1 MEIHRPVLL
10 KEILE
15 FLLIKR
21 DGLYVDATAGFGG
34 HSKAILS
41 QLGKK
46 GNLIGIDRDK
56 DAIKYLTEQLNDP
69 RFKAIKGNFADL
81 KELLRKEGITEVDG
95 ILFDLGVSLFQ
106 LKEANRGFSFMS
118 DSRLDMRM
126 DNTQILDA
134 WEVVNKYSQKALE
147 RVFIEFGEEPYAKR
161 IAKAIVEKRRKEK
174 INTCKELSTLIERV
188 YGKRGRIHPA
198 TRVFQA
204 IRIEVN
210 RELECLQKGLVEA
223 YESLRNNGRLCVI
236 SYHSLE
242 DRIVKNFLKDY
253 ASTQKIRVLTEK
265 PIRPSLEELKL
276 NPSSRSAKLRVG
288 EKV

>member
-21 DGLYVDATAGFGG
+21 DGVYVDATAGFGG

-41 QLGKK
+41 QLGEK
-46 GNLIGIDRDK
+46 GILIGIDRDQE
-56 DAIKYLTEQLNDP
+56 AIKYLTEKINDP

-106 LKEANRGFSFMS
+106 LKETNRGFSFMS

-134 WEVVNKYSQKALE
+134 WEVVNKYSQKMLE

-174 INTCKELSTLIERV
+174 INTCKELSTLIARV

-253 ASTQKIRVLTEK
+253 ASIKKMIILTEK
-265 PIRPSLEELKL
+265 PIRPSIEELKL
-276 NPSSRSAKLRVG
+276 NPSCRSAKLRVG